1 MGTMMLDQNLFNIV
15 ITSLG
20 ALCGWWM
27 KTMWESLQELRISD
41 TALHKALQISEREM
55 MDKLSAIEILVA
67 GKYIQR
73 DEMHEHIKALFAKL
87 DKIEIKLDGKVDKTK
102 T

>member
-1 MGTMMLDQNLFNIV
+1 
-15 ITSLG
+15 
-20 ALCGWWM
+20 
-27 KTMWESLQELRISD
+27 MWESLQELRSSD
-41 TALHKALQISEREM
+41 KELVRALQSSERDM

-73 DEMHEHIKALFAKL
+73 DEMHEHIKALFTKL
-87 DKIEIKLDGKVDKTK
+87 DKIETKLDGKVDKTK

>member
-1 MGTMMLDQNLFNIV
+1 
-15 ITSLG
+15 
-20 ALCGWWM
+20 M
-27 KTMWESLQELRISD
+27 KTMWESLQELRSSD
-41 TALHKALQISEREM
+41 KELVKALQTSEREM

-73 DEMHEHIKALFAKL
+73 DEMNEHIKALFAKL
-87 DKIEIKLDGKVDKTK
+87 DKIETKLDGKVDKTK